1 MVEHHSRRPG
11 SSSISTTTF
20 CGSCISDDYVTT
32 SCAHSDQSGQST
44 SIYDQMEATDSTI
57 ETLAS
62 EINSETA
69 LGYDNVSPAP
79 TTFGGIE
86 TRAVFDTRPSDC
98 NGQASCF
105 YIFADTRDA
114 GSASNISAT
123 FTTVGNYS
131 GPIPVVGESRSIT
144 ATNGTFSDTFAL
156 GSTVHIYGPI
166 PNQ

>member
-20 CGSCISDDYVTT
+20 CGYCISDDYVTT

-44 SIYDQMEATDSTI
+44 SIYDQMEDDGLHYRDAR
-57 ETLAS
+57 
-62 EINSETA
+62 
-69 LGYDNVSPAP
+69 LGDQQRDGARVRQRQPRP
-79 TTFGGIE
+79 DDVRRDRD
-86 TRAVFDTRPSDC
+86 TRSVDTRPSDC

-123 FTTVGNYS
+123 FTTVGNSS

-156 GSTVHIYGPI
+156 GSTVHVYGPI